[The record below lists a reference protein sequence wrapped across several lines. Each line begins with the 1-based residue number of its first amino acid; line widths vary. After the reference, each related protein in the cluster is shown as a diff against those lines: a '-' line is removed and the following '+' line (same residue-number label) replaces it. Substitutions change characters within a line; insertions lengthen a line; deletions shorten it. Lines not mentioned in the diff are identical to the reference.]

1 MFGDPTS
8 EYAYCLFLQERLWE
22 NNNPIIKHK
31 LIHLLR
37 QLGPYKAENYTT
49 KEIMNQVK
57 KKCTDLEP
65 LPVTHVAED

>member
-1 MFGDPTS
+1 MHTVSFCKKDYGT
-8 EYAYCLFLQERLWE
+8 